1 MPHKQLQFRLFV
13 ADVQENAR
21 GRDLNIS
28 AGTGILNGRHYYSY

>member
-28 AGTGILNGRHYYSY
+28 AGILNGRHYYSY